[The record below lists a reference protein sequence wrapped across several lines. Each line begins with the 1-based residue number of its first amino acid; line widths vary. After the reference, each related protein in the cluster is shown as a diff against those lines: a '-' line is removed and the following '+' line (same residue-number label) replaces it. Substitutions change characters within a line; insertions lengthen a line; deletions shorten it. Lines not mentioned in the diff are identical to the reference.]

1 MSDYA
6 KGFKDGFLAG
16 VEEGKKLNQK
26 DYWTQPW
33 PNYLGSPNT
42 CVVCG
47 KDWGNGAW
55 NYYCSNARCP
65 SQAVSYTTV
74 ATGAVGSTVTN
85 EIPKGTN
92 GPAGYSGPS
101 AEEEKERLNRYNQVW
116 INGQWAELGG

>member
-33 PNYLGSPNT
+33 PNYLGRPWT

-47 KDWGNGAW
+47 KDWGNGSW

-65 SQAVSYTTV
+65 SQAVAYT
-74 ATGAVGSTVTN
+74 TGAVGSTVTN